1 MINKNS
7 FFCRINKTH
16 VLIAG
21 GFAEAYTF
29 KDPLDTS
36 TNAPQREEPS
46 TLDNDS
52 SLANTS
58 FIENM
63 SSLFMAL
70 WMAHVS
76 NLTSIDNNSLTTDE
90 TPRTRYRREEP
101 QNGSKNYTL

>member
-1 MINKNS
+1 M
-7 FFCRINKTH
+7 FCRINKTH

-29 KDPLDTS
+29 KDPLDKS
-36 TNAPQREEPS
+36 TNAPQTEEPS
-46 TLDNDS
+46 RLDNVS
-52 SLANTS
+52 SPTNMS

-63 SSLFMAL
+63 SSLFIAL

-90 TPRTRYRREEP
+90 TSRTRYRREA
-101 QNGSKNYTL
+101 QNTL